1 MKSFLAF
8 FSFLSLLLFAGSI
21 AAARKDAAEY
31 WRAVMKDEP
40 MPEAIEGLLRVDA
53 VSSTNEKTNCH
64 TPTGLQIKEEKIIV
78 EDFEGPR
85 VSRGDEKKKM
95 TKSFADDFEPR
106 PNVSAYGDDADL
118 KGEKSSSFA
127 KDIEP
132 RPNVSAYGD
141 ADIKGEKSSTFAKDI
156 EPRPNVSAYG
166 DDADLKGEK
175 SSSFAKD
182 IEPRPNVSVAYGG
195 DDDAG
200 LKGEKKSFIREFGSE
215 PTATFYHE

>member
-21 AAARKDAAEY
+21 TAARKDAGEY

-53 VSSTNEKTNCH
+53 ISSTNEKTNCH
-64 TPTGLQIKEEKIIV
+64 TPRGLEIKQEKIIV

-85 VSRGDEKKKM
+85 VNIGDEKNK
-95 TKSFADDFEPR
+95 KSFADDFEPR

-127 KDIEP
+127 KDFEP
-132 RPNVSAYGD
+132 RPNVSAYH
-141 ADIKGEKSSTFAKDI
+141 S
-156 EPRPNVSAYG
+156 
-166 DDADLKGEK
+166 
-175 SSSFAKD
+175 
-182 IEPRPNVSVAYGG
+182 

-200 LKGEKKSFIREFGSE
+200 HKAEKKSFTSEFE
-215 PTATFYHE
+215 PKPNISAYHD